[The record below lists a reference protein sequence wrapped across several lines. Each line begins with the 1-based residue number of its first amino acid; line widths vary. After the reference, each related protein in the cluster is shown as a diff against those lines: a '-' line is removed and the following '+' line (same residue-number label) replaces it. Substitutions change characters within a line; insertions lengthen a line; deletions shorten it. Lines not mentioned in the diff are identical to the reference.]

1 MIYKLK
7 VEDLINVNENKS
19 SFNLNDM
26 IHICKRENNNK
37 RDYLFVNKYL
47 GKHYPVL
54 GSKVIQLFS
63 ELYQELLKSDLKD
76 KKILV
81 VGFAETATAIS
92 EFITHQSII
101 NNDLNIVYHLQTT
114 RENIDTKIK
123 NISFQ
128 EEHSHAINQ
137 KLYWNEDK
145 IPEYDTILF
154 VEDEI
159 TTGKTIIN
167 FINRFK
173 EINKN
178 TNFYVASILN
188 WQNKENINKYKDLNI
203 KTIYLV
209 KGEIKE
215 RISKIKVN
223 EIKKEDFF
231 HSNQTNFENIL
242 SNKINPRLGLT
253 REEFLDYI
261 ETIPNLTKY
270 NSENITIIGTE
281 EFMYKAILLANNLD
295 TTVRSTTRSPI
306 VTSQEDCYLIQD
318 GIILPSFYDS
328 KRKTFLYNIDKD
340 VDNIIFFVES
350 KSSEWE
356 AKIRNIFKNKNLLFY
371 NSIKEKDRGET
382 K

>member
-1 MIYKLK
+1 M
-7 VEDLINVNENKS
+7 
-19 SFNLNDM
+19 
-26 IHICKRENNNK
+26 
-37 RDYLFVNKYL
+37 
-47 GKHYPVL
+47 
-54 GSKVIQLFS
+54 
-63 ELYQELLKSDLKD
+63 
-76 KKILV
+76 
-81 VGFAETATAIS
+81 
-92 EFITHQSII
+92 
-101 NNDLNIVYHLQTT
+101 
-114 RENIDTKIK
+114 
-123 NISFQ
+123 
-128 EEHSHAINQ
+128 
-137 KLYWNEDK
+137 
-145 IPEYDTILF
+145 
-154 VEDEI
+154 
-159 TTGKTIIN
+159 
-167 FINRFK
+167 
-173 EINKN
+173 
-178 TNFYVASILN
+178 
-188 WQNKENINKYKDLNI
+188 
-203 KTIYLV
+203 
-209 KGEIKE
+209 
-215 RISKIKVN
+215 
-223 EIKKEDFF
+223 
-231 HSNQTNFENIL
+231 

>member
-7 VEDLINVNENKS
+7 VEDLININENKS
-19 SFNLNDM
+19 SFDLNDM

-63 ELYQELLKSDLKD
+63 ELYQELLKSDLKN

-123 NISFQ
+123 NISFK

-137 KLYWNEDK
+137 KLYWDEDK

-167 FINRFK
+167 FIDRFK
-173 EINKN
+173 KINKN
-178 TNFYVASILN
+178 TNFYVTSILN

-242 SNKINPRLGLT
+242 SNKNNPRLGLT

-350 KSSEWE
+350 KSFEWE